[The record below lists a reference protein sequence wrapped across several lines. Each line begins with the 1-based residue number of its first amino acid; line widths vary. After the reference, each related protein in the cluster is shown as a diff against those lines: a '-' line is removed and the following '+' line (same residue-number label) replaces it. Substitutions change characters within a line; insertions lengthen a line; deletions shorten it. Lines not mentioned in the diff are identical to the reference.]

1 MATLALVVLIAAFFA
16 GFVLVCMG
24 IVGKELPQ
32 SVVSLPIDL
41 EHPGPEH
48 PRERH
53 RLRLFLTGAALMVV
67 AAVLATV
74 VS

>member
-1 MATLALVVLIAAFFA
+1 MVTLALVVLIVAFFA

-32 SVVSLPIDL
+32 TFWSLPIDL
-41 EHPGPEH
+41 EHPGPAH
-48 PRERH
+48 PPERH
-53 RLRLFLTGAALMVV
+53 RLRLFVTGASLMVA
-67 AAVLATV
+67 AAVLAAV